1 MKAKEITETKVSDN
15 GILEKST
22 LEDKI
27 IQMENE
33 IKQVEVEFH
42 KRIGKLE
49 LLKEMLSEEWRK
61 KRNIQ
66 LEYLTD
72 GIHLLHRY

>member
-49 LLKEMLSEEWRK
+49 LLKEMLSEE
-61 KRNIQ
+61 
-66 LEYLTD
+66 
-72 GIHLLHRY
+72 